1 MTEIIIWITLREFV
15 HETDAII
22 MALLTVNRIGKNL
35 SWQWYEKKD
44 DTHHVNNIHD
54 VKKCDSK
61 TGN

>member
-1 MTEIIIWITLREFV
+1 
-15 HETDAII
+15 

-35 SWQWYEKKD
+35 SWQLYEKKD

-54 VKKCDSK
+54 VKKCDNK